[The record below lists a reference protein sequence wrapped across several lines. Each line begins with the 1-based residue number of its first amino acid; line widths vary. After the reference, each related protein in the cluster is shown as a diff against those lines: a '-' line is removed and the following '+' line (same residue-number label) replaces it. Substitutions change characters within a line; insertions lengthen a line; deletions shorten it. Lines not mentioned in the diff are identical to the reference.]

1 MKPTDRKQLY
11 RDMQEEPDKYSDQE
25 IEAMMDDL
33 DQMPDVDE
41 AWQQFDRDA
50 RGTVLSLRQKNRPS
64 PTWRKVAAMLIGIL
78 MISGMAIAAI
88 HIVRQSRQ
96 PQPQEKTVA
105 TTANSQ
111 LSTLNSQLTKQDS
124 LPQSRLYDNVP
135 LGEIL
140 SELSAYY
147 NIKVEYRTDDA
158 PRLRLFY
165 NWKPEYSL
173 EKVVEMLNNFEWLE
187 LGLEND
193 TLYVKSTAIPA
204 HDC

>member
-1 MKPTDRKQLY
+1 MKTTDRKQLY

-25 IEAMMDDL
+25 IEAMMDNL

-41 AWQQFDRDA
+41 AWQQFSQQHMPM
-50 RGTVLSLRQKNRPS
+50 VS
-64 PTWRKVAAMLIGIL
+64 PVHTWRKVAAMLIGIL

-96 PQPQEKTVA
+96 PHPQEKTFA

-111 LSTLNSQLTKQDS
+111 LSTPNSQLARQDS
-124 LPQSRLYDNVP
+124 LPQPRLYDNVP

-140 SELSAYY
+140 SDLSTYY
-147 NIKVEYRTDDA
+147 NIKVEYRTEDA

-173 EKVVEMLNNFEWLE
+173 EKVIEMLNNFEWLE
-187 LGLEND
+187 LELEND

>member
-41 AWQQFDRDA
+41 AWQQFSQQHMPM
-50 RGTVLSLRQKNRPS
+50 VS
-64 PTWRKVAAMLIGIL
+64 PVHTWRKVVAMLIGIL

-158 PRLRLFY
+158 PRLRLF
-165 NWKPEYSL
+165 
-173 EKVVEMLNNFEWLE
+173 
-187 LGLEND
+187 
-193 TLYVKSTAIPA
+193 
-204 HDC
+204 